1 MRLLFSFWFTFFR
14 DCSALFLLSVNCK
27 PAGDFV
33 LLCSG
38 SSNQEV
44 PWSGG
49 KFYTVDKIMLWRE
62 NGVLYVFQLPAR
74 AIRPV
79 DLSDSSW
86 SAEPPTCL
94 YSVPTGPLMVSDLC

>member
-1 MRLLFSFWFTFFR
+1 M
-14 DCSALFLLSVNCK
+14 
-27 PAGDFV
+27 

-38 SSNQEV
+38 ASNQEV

-62 NGVLYVFQLPAR
+62 NGVLYVYKLPAR

-79 DLSDSSW
+79 DHSDASW
-86 SAEPPTCL
+86 SAEPPTLL
-94 YSVPTGPLMVSDLC
+94 YSVPTGPLMVQLLSVICYSVTIGSILNP